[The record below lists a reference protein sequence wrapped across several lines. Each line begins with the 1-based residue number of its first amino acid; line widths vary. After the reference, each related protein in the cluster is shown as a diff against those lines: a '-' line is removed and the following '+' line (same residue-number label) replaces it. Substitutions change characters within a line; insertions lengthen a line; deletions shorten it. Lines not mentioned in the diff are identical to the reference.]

1 MSQPDQLA
9 HSLRTRHVVMIALG
23 GVIGAGYFIGASAAL
38 SLGGP
43 AVLLSYALAG
53 TLVFLVNLMM
63 RDLALKVPG
72 RASFLGQIQYAL
84 GARAAFVAGWA
95 YWLTWIIAIAVEV
108 IAVATMLAPYIPL
121 PYAVIEV
128 LIMALM
134 TGVNL
139 MSVKGYGEFE
149 YWFSA
154 IKVLAIVCFIGI
166 GIWALLSRPVPVH
179 ENLFAHGGL
188 LPHGWLALLAV
199 IPTILFS
206 MGGSEIS
213 TVAAVESDNT
223 EQNIVRATRSIA
235 LRIGGFYIVSIALV
249 LCLVPWSDVVPGYSP
264 FLLVLHRLHVPFAD
278 VALAVVVMTAALSSL
293 NSGIYVTS
301 RILYELA
308 ESGSAPGLFLTV
320 DTSTKLPRRAILV
333 SALASVLVA
342 AVAVL
347 SPTLIFGLLVSLTGG
362 FMVFNN
368 TMIVAG
374 RLKLVRESSWKAY
387 AALVLIACTLI
398 AMLIQP
404 ETRSQIILGA
414 GALLLIFAAERFV
427 PRRRLD

>member
-1 MSQPDQLA
+1 M
-9 HSLRTRHVVMIALG
+9 
-23 GVIGAGYFIGASAAL
+23 IGAGYFIGASAAL

-72 RASFLGQIQYAL
+72 RASFLRQIQYAL
-84 GARAAFVAGWA
+84 GNRAAFVAGWA

-121 PYAVIEV
+121 PYAVLEI

-166 GIWALLSRPVPVH
+166 GVWALLSRPIPVH
-179 ENLFAHGGL
+179 DNLFAHGGL

-206 MGGSEIS
+206 MG
-213 TVAAVESDNT
+213 AAKFPPSRPLNPT
-223 EQNIVRATRSIA
+223 TPSRTSSAPRA
-235 LRIGGFYIVSIALV
+235 
-249 LCLVPWSDVVPGYSP
+249 P
-264 FLLVLHRLHVPFAD
+264 
-278 VALAVVVMTAALSSL
+278 
-293 NSGIYVTS
+293 S
-301 RILYELA
+301 RC
-308 ESGSAPGLFLTV
+308 GSAGSISSPSRSCCVWCRGAM
-320 DTSTKLPRRAILV
+320 SCPAIRR
-333 SALASVLVA
+333 SCSCC
-342 AVAVL
+342 
-347 SPTLIFGLLVSLTGG
+347 TGC
-362 FMVFNN
+362 MSRSR
-368 TMIVAG
+368 MW
-374 RLKLVRESSWKAY
+374 RWRSW
-387 AALVLIACTLI
+387 
-398 AMLIQP
+398 
-404 ETRSQIILGA
+404 S
-414 GALLLIFAAERFV
+414 
-427 PRRRLD
+427 

>member
-1 MSQPDQLA
+1 
-9 HSLRTRHVVMIALG
+9 
-23 GVIGAGYFIGASAAL
+23 
-38 SLGGP
+38 LGGP

-72 RASFLGQIQYAL
+72 RASFLRQIQYAL
-84 GARAAFVAGWA
+84 GNRAAFVAGWA

-121 PYAVIEV
+121 PYAVLEI
-128 LIMALM
+128 LIMTLM

-166 GIWALLSRPVPVH
+166 GVWALLSRPIPVH
-179 ENLFAHGGL
+179 DNLFAHGGL

-235 LRIGGFYIVSIALV
+235 LRIGGFYLVSIALV
-249 LCLVPWSDVVPGYSP
+249 LCLVPWSDVVSGYSP

-320 DTSTKLPRRAILV
+320 DASTKLPRRAILV
-333 SALASVLVA
+333 SAFASILVA

-374 RLKLVRESSWKAY
+374 RLKLVPESPWKAY
-387 AALVLIACTLI
+387 AALVLIGCTLI

-404 ETRSQIILGA
+404 ETRSQIVLGA
-414 GALLLIFAAERFV
+414 AALLLIFLAERFV
-427 PRRRLD
+427 PRRQPD

>member
-84 GARAAFVAGWA
+84 GERAAFVAGWA

-166 GIWALLSRPVPVH
+166 GVWALLSRPIPVH

-249 LCLVPWSDVVPGYSP
+249 LCLVPWSDVVSGYSP

-278 VALAVVVMTAALSSL
+278 VALALVVMTAALSSL

-308 ESGSAPGLFLTV
+308 ESGSAPKLFLTV

-333 SALASVLVA
+333 SALASILVA

-374 RLKLVRESSWKAY
+374 RLKLVRESAWRAY
-387 AALVLIACTLI
+387 AALALIACTLV

-427 PRRRLD
+427 PRRQPD

>member
-23 GVIGAGYFIGASAAL
+23 GVIGAGYFIGASAAI

-72 RASFLGQIQYAL
+72 RASFLGQIKYAL
-84 GARAAFVAGWA
+84 GERAAFVAGWA

-121 PYAVIEV
+121 PYAVLEI
-128 LIMALM
+128 LIMVLM

-166 GIWALLSRPVPVH
+166 GVWALLSRPIPVH

-249 LCLVPWSDVVPGYSP
+249 LCLVPWSDVVSGYSP

-308 ESGSAPGLFLTV
+308 ESGSAPKLFLTV

-333 SALASVLVA
+333 SALASILVA

-374 RLKLVRESSWKAY
+374 RLKLVRESAWRAY
-387 AALVLIACTLI
+387 AALVLIVCTLV

-427 PRRRLD
+427 PRRQPD

>member
-72 RASFLGQIQYAL
+72 RASFLGQIKYAL
-84 GARAAFVAGWA
+84 GERAAFVAGWA

-121 PYAVIEV
+121 PYAVLEI
-128 LIMALM
+128 LIMVLM

-166 GIWALLSRPVPVH
+166 GVWALLSRPIPVH

-249 LCLVPWSDVVPGYSP
+249 LCLVPWSDVVSGYSP

-308 ESGSAPGLFLTV
+308 ESGSAPKLFLTV

-333 SALASVLVA
+333 SALASILVA

-374 RLKLVRESSWKAY
+374 RLKLVRESAWRAY
-387 AALVLIACTLI
+387 AALVLIVCTLV

-427 PRRRLD
+427 PRRQPD

>member
-1 MSQPDQLA
+1 M
-9 HSLRTRHVVMIALG
+9 
-23 GVIGAGYFIGASAAL
+23 
-38 SLGGP
+38 
-43 AVLLSYALAG
+43 
-53 TLVFLVNLMM
+53 
-63 RDLALKVPG
+63 
-72 RASFLGQIQYAL
+72 
-84 GARAAFVAGWA
+84 
-95 YWLTWIIAIAVEV
+95 EV

-121 PYAVIEV
+121 PYAVLEI

-166 GIWALLSRPVPVH
+166 GVWALLSRPIPVH
-179 ENLFAHGGL
+179 DNLFAHGGL

-235 LRIGGFYIVSIALV
+235 LRIGGFYLVSIALV
-249 LCLVPWSDVVPGYSP
+249 LCLVPWSDVVSGYSP

-320 DTSTKLPRRAILV
+320 DASTKLPRRAILV
-333 SALASVLVA
+333 SAFASILVA

-374 RLKLVRESSWKAY
+374 RLKLVPESPWKAY
-387 AALVLIACTLI
+387 AALVLIGCTLV
-398 AMLIQP
+398 AMMIQP
-404 ETRSQIILGA
+404 ETRSQIVLGA
-414 GALLLIFAAERFV
+414 AALLLIFLAERFV
-427 PRRRLD
+427 PRRQPD

>member
-84 GARAAFVAGWA
+84 GERAAFVAGWA

-166 GIWALLSRPVPVH
+166 GVWALLSRPIPVH

-249 LCLVPWSDVVPGYSP
+249 LCLVPWSDVVSGYSP

-308 ESGSAPGLFLTV
+308 ESGSAPKLFLTV

-333 SALASVLVA
+333 SALASIFVA

-374 RLKLVRESSWKAY
+374 RLKLVRESAWRAY
-387 AALVLIACTLI
+387 AALVLIACTLV

-427 PRRRLD
+427 PRRQPD

>member
-23 GVIGAGYFIGASAAL
+23 GGIGAGYFIGASAAL

-72 RASFLGQIQYAL
+72 RASFLRQIQYAL
-84 GARAAFVAGWA
+84 GNRAAFVAGWA

-121 PYAVIEV
+121 PYAVLEI

-166 GIWALLSRPVPVH
+166 GVWALLSRPIPVH
-179 ENLFAHGGL
+179 DNLFAHGGL

-235 LRIGGFYIVSIALV
+235 LRIGGFYLVSIALV
-249 LCLVPWSDVVPGYSP
+249 LCLVPWSDVVSGYSP

-308 ESGSAPGLFLTV
+308 ESGSAPRLFLTV
-320 DTSTKLPRRAILV
+320 DASTKLPRRAILV
-333 SALASVLVA
+333 SALASILVA

-374 RLKLVRESSWKAY
+374 RLKLVPESPWKAY
-387 AALVLIACTLI
+387 AALVLIACTLM

-404 ETRSQIILGA
+404 ETRSQIVLGA
-414 GALLLIFAAERFV
+414 AALLLIFLAERFV
-427 PRRRLD
+427 PRRQPD

>member
-84 GARAAFVAGWA
+84 GERAAFVAGWA

-166 GIWALLSRPVPVH
+166 GVWALLSRPIPVH

-249 LCLVPWSDVVPGYSP
+249 LCLVPWSDVVSGYSP

-278 VALAVVVMTAALSSL
+278 VALALVVMTAALSSL

-308 ESGSAPGLFLTV
+308 ESGSAPKLFLTV

-333 SALASVLVA
+333 SALASIFVA

-374 RLKLVRESSWKAY
+374 RLKLVRESAWRAY
-387 AALVLIACTLI
+387 AALVLIACTLV

-427 PRRRLD
+427 PRRQPD